1 MVQTCPNCGQQ
12 NPAGFRLCGYCGTAL
27 TVQLPPQE
35 VRKTVTI
42 VFSDL
47 KGSTSLGESID
58 AEALRAVM
66 GRYFD
71 QMRSVIER
79 HGGTVE
85 KFIGDAIMAVFG
97 LPRLH
102 EDDALRAV
110 RAAWEMQA
118 GLRELNAE
126 ITRRW
131 GVALASRI
139 GVNTGEV
146 VAGDPASGQRLVTG
160 DAVNVAARL
169 EQAAPEMEVLLGETT
184 YRLVR
189 DAVEVEELAPLA
201 LKGKADPLVAYR
213 LLLVRRGDG
222 FARRFDTPMV
232 GRREE
237 LATLQQMFAEMR
249 HRSQP
254 ALVTVIGPAGV
265 GKTRLVNEFLR
276 SVDREARILQGRCLS
291 YGEGITFWPLGEV
304 MRAAAGIRDDDDAE
318 RAYAKL
324 SALAPDDAGVVER
337 VGAAIGLTS
346 GSFPLDDTFWATRRL
361 LERLARVSP
370 IVVYV
375 EDIHW
380 AEPTLLDLLEQLAT
394 LAEAA
399 PLFIVCSSRHELLE
413 QHPDWGMKQERFV
426 RLELEPLS
434 EDDSQLIVDHLLEG
448 ADLSPALRGRIV
460 TGAAGH
466 PLFVEQLVS
475 MLLDEGRLRR
485 EGGKWVLQADGGP
498 LAIPPTIAALLA
510 ARIDGLAPD
519 ERIVLE
525 RGSVIGEVFYLGAVR
540 ELSPETVR
548 DLVGALLLG
557 LSAKQLVAPGRETFA
572 SEETYRFR
580 HILIREASYHGLLKQ
595 SRAELHE
602 RFADWLE
609 GPGFR
614 QAEVEEILGYHL
626 EQAYRYRSELGL
638 LEPAG
643 YALGA
648 RAALHLA
655 AAGRRSFA
663 RGDVPAATNLLNRAA
678 QLLPSS
684 DPGRIDLLCDLGEAL
699 LDHGDL
705 AAGEAVATEAIDAA
719 RSMGDARL
727 EANAT
732 LVRLL
737 VRFLSDPDGWTE
749 EALREADRAIPVLEE
764 VGDHLGLARAY
775 RLLGE
780 VHGTACHFEL
790 AERSVQQSMDEARLA
805 NDHRQELRNLPAYA
819 TSALYGPM
827 PVSEAIERCE
837 RVLEQAPGDLRAEGL
852 VNCTLAQLH
861 AMAGRFTEAR
871 GFYQRGQRIF
881 RDLGGQLLMGSTSID
896 SASVELLAGDPEAAL
911 RQLEADDEALAA
923 MGERYLRSSVA
934 ALMAQAEL
942 AAGHPQRAD
951 EYADRC
957 RQLATPEDIEPQAAW
972 RGVRARVLAAA
983 GYIAEAESLA
993 RLAVDLTEQTDGLG
1007 MQAGA
1012 LVDLAVVLAASGRID
1027 EANQAAS
1034 EAIRR
1039 YEQKGNVV
1047 ASAAVLH
1054 EVQAAATRTSSA

>member
-1 MVQTCPNCGQQ
+1 M
-12 NPAGFRLCGYCGTAL
+12 
-27 TVQLPPQE
+27 
-35 VRKTVTI
+35 TI

-47 KGSTSLGESID
+47 KESTSLGESID
-58 AEALRAVM
+58 AESFRAVI
-66 GRYFD
+66 GRYFAEM
-71 QMRSVIER
+71 QSVIER

-97 LPRLH
+97 LPRVH

-118 GLRELNAE
+118 GTRHLNAE
-126 ITRRW
+126 LSRRW

-146 VAGDPASGQRLVTG
+146 VAGDPAGGQRLVTG

-169 EQAAPEMEVLLGETT
+169 EQAAPEMDVLLGATT

-189 DAVEVEELAPLA
+189 DAVEVEALAPLA
-201 LKGKADPLVAYR
+201 VKGKADPLVAYR
-213 LLLVRRGDG
+213 LLGVRRGDG
-222 FARRFDTPMV
+222 FARRLDTPMV
-232 GRREE
+232 GRRSE
-237 LATLQQMFAEMR
+237 LATLQQAFAQTR
-249 HRSQP
+249 DQGQP
-254 ALVTVIGPAGV
+254 ALATIIGSAGV
-265 GKTRLVNEFLR
+265 GKTRLITEFLHT
-276 SVDREARILQGRCLS
+276 VEGEARILRGRCLS
-291 YGEGITFWPLGEV
+291 YGEGITFWPLGEII
-304 MRAAAGIRDDDDAE
+304 RAAADIRDDDDAE

-324 SALAPDDAGVVER
+324 ATLAPDDTAVVER
-337 VGAAIGLTS
+337 VGAAIGLTT
-346 GSFPLDDTFWATRRL
+346 GSFPLDDTFWAIRRV
-361 LERLARVSP
+361 LERLARANP
-370 IVVYV
+370 TVVYV

-380 AEPTLLDLLEQLAT
+380 AETTLLELIEQVAT
-394 LAEAA
+394 LAESA
-399 PLFIVCSSRHELLE
+399 PLLIVCSSRHELLE
-413 QHPDWGMKQERFV
+413 HHPDWGTKEERFL
-426 RLELEPLS
+426 RLDLEPLS
-434 EDDSQLIVDHLLEG
+434 DNDSELIVDHLLEG
-448 ADLSPALRGRIV
+448 ADLPRDLRGRIV
-460 TGAAGH
+460 RGAAGH

-485 EGGKWVLQADGGP
+485 EGGKWHLQAGDGL

-510 ARIDGLAPD
+510 ARIDGLAAD

-525 RGSVIGEVFYLGAVR
+525 RGSVIGELFYLGAVR
-540 ELSPETVR
+540 ELSPESIR
-548 DLVGALLLG
+548 GLVGALLLG

-580 HILIREASYHGLLKQ
+580 HVLIREAAYQGLLK
-595 SRAELHE
+595 STRAELHH

-626 EQAYRYRSELGL
+626 EQAYRYRSELGP
-638 LEPAG
+638 LETEG
-643 YALGA
+643 YAVGA
-648 RAALHLA
+648 RAAMHLA

-678 QLLPSS
+678 QLLPPS
-684 DPGRIDLLCDLGEAL
+684 DPGRVELLGDLGEAL
-699 LDHGDL
+699 LDLGDL
-705 AAGEAVATEAIDAA
+705 TAAEAVASEAIEGA
-719 RSMGDARL
+719 RSMTNPRL

-737 VRFLSDPDGWTE
+737 VRFLRDPDGWTKA
-749 EALREADRAIPVLEE
+749 ALRDANHAIPVLEE
-764 VGDHLGLARAY
+764 VGDHAGLSRAY

-790 AERSVQQSMDEARLA
+790 AERAVQQSMDHARLA

-819 TSALYGPM
+819 MSALYGPL
-827 PVSEAIERCE
+827 PVAEAIERCQ
-837 RVLEQAPGDLRAEGL
+837 RILEQAPGDLRAEGL

-861 AMAGRFTEAR
+861 AMAGRFADAR
-871 GFYQRGQRIF
+871 GLYRRGQRIF
-881 RDLGGQLLMGSTSID
+881 NELGGQLLIGSSSID

-942 AAGHPQRAD
+942 ALGNLDRAG

-957 RQLATPEDIEPQAAW
+957 RELATPDDIEPQAVW

-983 GYIAEAESLA
+983 GEFSEAERLA
-993 RLAVDLTEQTDGLG
+993 REAVDLTDQTDGLG

-1012 LVDLAVVLAASGRID
+1012 LVDLAVVLAAAGRTNEAD
-1027 EANQAAS
+1027 ELAT
-1034 EAIRR
+1034 EAVNRFDR
-1039 YEQKGNVV
+1039 KGNVV
-1047 ASAAVLH
+1047 ASSAVL
-1054 EVQAAATRTSSA
+1054 EQVRAATSAKRSLPAR